1 VPVNEPSEQ
10 AVLGTGTGAGDGAG
24 GVGGTGLGVG
34 VGTGAGAGGT
44 GLGVGTGAG
53 AGAGASL
60 QSQIDAGQFDGT
72 WLQFESH
79 HESGTVAE
87 IEWQVNDASTIGTRV
102 TTKLA
107 AAATLTMLQSPLPL
121 TQ

>member
-24 GVGGTGLGVG
+24 GVGGTGLGV
-34 VGTGAGAGGT
+34 
-44 GLGVGTGAG
+44 GVGTGAG

-107 AAATLTMLQSPLPL
+107 AAATLTMLQSPLSL